1 MPSGRYLAGM
11 QIALTALLVASVAI
25 SMGVIGSEFVRVFV
39 SQERT
44 PLSRST
50 LSRLISEWGALM
62 LLTLSAPLA
71 LLPSRPRRPITAGPP
86 RPPVLL
92 VPGYGLHRLS
102 FIPMAAYLRRRQNRW
117 VWAINNPSWRDDISA
132 FSRALEEAV
141 ERMRRQSGSAEVDI
155 IGHSMGGIVAAHY
168 INTSGAGIVRRLV
181 TLGTP
186 WRGTRMHIFG
196 IGRQSRSLGPSSPQI
211 EAITPVAAPVTALWT
226 RTDTVILPTH
236 HATFD
241 GATAIELENQ
251 GHVAM
256 MFSLKTMRAV
266 EAALTSGGEE

>member
-1 MPSGRYLAGM
+1 M

-39 SQERT
+39 SQERP
-44 PLSRST
+44 PLSRGT
-50 LSRLISEWGALM
+50 LSRLIGEWAALM

-71 LLPSRPRRPITAGPP
+71 LLPSWPRRPITAGPAQ
-86 RPPVLL
+86 PPVLL
-92 VPGYGLHRLS
+92 VPGYGLHRIS

-117 VWAINNPSWRDDISA
+117 VWAVNNPSWRDDIAA
-132 FSRALEEAV
+132 FSCALENAV
-141 ERMRRQSGSAEVDI
+141 EQMRQQSGSAEVDI

-211 EAITPVAAPVTALWT
+211 DAITPVAAPVTALWT
-226 RTDTVILPTH
+226 KTDTVILPTD
-236 HATFD
+236 HATFE

-266 EAALTSGGEE
+266 EAALSSGGEE

>member
-1 MPSGRYLAGM
+1 M
-11 QIALTALLVASVAI
+11 QVALTALLIVSVAI
-25 SMGVIGSEFVRVFV
+25 SVGVIGGELVRIFA
-39 SQERT
+39 SQVHP

-62 LLTLSAPLA
+62 LLALSAPLA
-71 LLPSRPRRPITAGPP
+71 LLPSWPRRPITAGPP
-86 RPPVLL
+86 QPPVLL
-92 VPGYGLHRLS
+92 VPGYGLHRIG
-102 FIPMAAYLRRRQNRW
+102 FIPMAAYLRRRKNRW
-117 VWAINNPSWRDDISA
+117 VWAVNNPAWRDDIPA
-132 FSRALEEAV
+132 FAAALEKTV
-141 ERMRRQSGSAEVDI
+141 ERIRKLSGAQQVDI

-196 IGRQSRSLGPSSPQI
+196 IGRQSRSLGPSSPLI
-211 EAITPVAAPVTALWT
+211 AAATPVAAPVTALWT
-226 RTDTVILPTH
+226 KTDSVILPTD
-236 HATFD
+236 HASFD
-241 GATAIELENQ
+241 GATGIELLNQ

-266 EAALTSGGEE
+266 EEALSGGGEE